1 MDSDRIKLK
10 KYRMIDVW
18 ERKGDNCAVR
28 YRCFE
33 VLGENKFGVQNT
45 DFFYPETEY
54 SHNLNL
60 DSQFLEL
67 FLEIPPDER
76 TEVFL
81 SLEEAIKKHQEEFD

>member
-1 MDSDRIKLK
+1 
-10 KYRMIDVW
+10 MIDVW
-18 ERKGDNCAVR
+18 ERRGGNCAVR

-33 VLGENKFGVQNT
+33 VLGENKFGVQNA

-54 SHNLNL
+54 KQGSDL

-67 FLEIPPDER
+67 FLDIPPDER
-76 TEVFL
+76 TEVFS